1 MAPRRSAVRA
11 TVLVALPTVFSVLVV
26 ESVVSPTTAAG
37 AVALGLVVAELPL
50 AGPSD

>member
-1 MAPRRSAVRA
+1 MASRRAAFRA

-37 AVALGLVVAELPL
+37 AVALGLVVEGLPL
-50 AGPSD
+50 TGPSD